1 LKPNCETRLVGGDSK
16 ERQLGF
22 WKCLALVVGNIVGAG
37 VFLLPASIAPFGANN
52 NWGWP
57 LAIGGSLCLAFVL
70 ASLAGRIT
78 GGPYAYVREAF
89 GAEAGFLV
97 MWTYWTSIWTAN
109 ATLGI
114 AAVSYASS
122 LVPALGVAPLPPVL
136 AIGCLWLFTLINI
149 RGAGT
154 AGSVQVLTTV
164 LKLLP
169 LVAVCG
175 VALWALGSGASAAP
189 QAATKVSAGGIAS
202 VAALAMF
209 SMLGFECATLPAGKV
224 INEARTIPLST
235 MAGTLL
241 AGLITL
247 AACTAVLFLLPSLI
261 AAKSPAPFAD
271 AIAPALG
278 HSAGSM
284 IALFAMISALG
295 ALNGW
300 IFCSGEVPLTMARAG
315 VFPEWFGKTTA
326 VGTPVRAQ
334 VFSTVLSS
342 LLIWANYSGSMTDA
356 FTFIVLIAT
365 DGTLVLYGACALA
378 ALKLKQ
384 AIVAAVAG
392 VLFTA
397 FAFWGAGLEAGLWG
411 FGLLLLGLPIW
422 WLNRRSRAGSSP
434 AAAARPPAP
443 RG

>member
-1 LKPNCETRLVGGDSK
+1 MATGTVAVAIDAPAEALEA
-16 ERQLGF
+16 RQLGF
-22 WKCLALVVGNIVGAG
+22 WKCLALVIGNIVGAG

-52 NWGWP
+52 AVGWP
-57 LAIGGSLCLAFVL
+57 LAIGGALCLAFVL
-70 ASLAGRIT
+70 ARLAGRIT
-78 GGPYAYVREAF
+78 GGPYEYVRRAF
-89 GAEAGFLV
+89 GPEAGFLV

-109 ATLGI
+109 ATLAI

-122 LVPALGVAPLPPVL
+122 LFPALGVAPLPPIL
-136 AIGCLWLFTLINI
+136 AVACLWAFTLINL
-149 RGAGT
+149 RGAGI

-175 VALWALGSGASAAP
+175 VALWALGGGASAAP
-189 QAATKVSAGGIAS
+189 QAPTAVTAGGIAS

-209 SMLGFECATLPAGKV
+209 AMLGFECATLPAGKV
-224 INEARTIPLST
+224 IDEARTIPRST
-235 MAGTLL
+235 IAGTLL

-247 AACTAVLFLLPSLI
+247 AACAAVLFLLPSLA

-278 HSAGSM
+278 HSAGTI

-300 IFCSGEVPLTMARAG
+300 VLCSGEVPLTMARAG
-315 VFPEWFGKTTA
+315 VFPDWFGKATA
-326 VGTPVRAQ
+326 QGTPVRAL
-334 VFSTVLSS
+334 VFSS
-342 LLIWANYSGSMTDA
+342 LLGSVLVAANYSGSMTDA
-356 FTFIVLIAT
+356 FTFIVLVST
-365 DGTLVLYGACALA
+365 DGALVLYGACALA

-384 AIVAAVAG
+384 AMFAAVAG
-392 VLFTA
+392 ILFTA

-411 FGLLLLGLPIW
+411 FGLVLLGLPIW
-422 WLNRRSRAGSSP
+422 WLNRRSRAGSSR
-434 AAAARPPAP
+434 AAAETPA
-443 RG
+443 